1 MFSYVKI
8 STKKAKKRSETYMEN
23 FLIQKLSVVTD
34 EEKRILSGRALDK
47 KLYTGDS
54 DFVVHTDKMMHGRDI
69 AVRTHTRYTDFPLHR
84 HNYLEVMIVLSGS
97 ITHEIHGECVTLTE
111 GDVLVLNKHTSHSI
125 KRAGTP
131 DIGVNVIISDSF
143 VESLLK
149 ELSETVFSELAE
161 ENSRP
166 DGKGVYLCFSTKG
179 NKQIANIVEILLFEL
194 IEYSADMQ
202 ILRSTTSLLFNYLSR
217 KSGKL
222 LKLASTLPDRDGR
235 RRADILGYV
244 RSNYRNATLTELSE
258 IMFLTPP
265 YLSKTVAAL
274 FGKSFK
280 ELLLDERIKRAT
292 EMIKNTDI
300 PIGDI
305 INSVGYEN
313 ESYFHRE
320 FKRIVGVTPL
330 VYRRQQRERAC
341 SS

>member
-1 MFSYVKI
+1 
-8 STKKAKKRSETYMEN
+8 MED
-23 FLIQKLSVVTD
+23 FLIQKLSAVSD
-34 EEKRILSGRALDK
+34 EEKRILSGSELDRR
-47 KLYTGDS
+47 LYTGDA
-54 DFVVHTDKMMHGRDI
+54 DFIVHTDKLMHGRDI
-69 AVRTHTRYTDFPLHR
+69 NVRTHTRYTDFPLHR

-97 ITHEIHGECVTLTE
+97 ITHEINGESITLCE
-111 GDVLVLNKHTSHSI
+111 GDILILNKHTSHSI
-125 KRAGTP
+125 KRADTS

-166 DGKGVYLCFSTKG
+166 DGKGVYLCFSAKG
-179 NKQIANIVEILLFEL
+179 NRQISNIVENLLFEL

-222 LKLASTLPDRDGR
+222 LRIASTLPDRDGI
-235 RRADILGYV
+235 RRAAILGYL
-244 RSNYRNATLTELSE
+244 RSSYRRATLTELAE
-258 IMFLTPP
+258 TMFLSVP
-265 YLSKTVAAL
+265 YLSKIVVSL

-280 ELLLDERIKRAT
+280 ELLLDERMKRAG
-292 EMIKNTDI
+292 EMIKNTDM

-320 FKRIVGVTPL
+320 FKKKNGVTPL
-330 VYRRQQRERAC
+330 VYRRLEREKSRAIDIYN
-341 SS
+341 

>member
-1 MFSYVKI
+1 
-8 STKKAKKRSETYMEN
+8 MEK
-23 FLIQKLSVVTD
+23 FLIQRLSVVTD
-34 EEKRILSGRALDK
+34 EEKRILSGDGLNK
-47 KLYTGDS
+47 ELYTADS
-54 DFVVHTDKMMHGRDI
+54 DFVVRIDKMMRGRDVS
-69 AVRTHTRYTDFPLHR
+69 VRTHTRYVDFPLHK

-97 ITHEIHGECVTLTE
+97 ITHEIHGEPVTLGE
-111 GDVLVLNKHTSHSI
+111 GDILVLNKHVAHSI
-125 KRAGTP
+125 KRADTP

-143 VESLLK
+143 VELLQR

-161 ENSRP
+161 QNSRP
-166 DGKGVYLCFSTKG
+166 DGKSVYLCFSAKG
-179 NKQIANIVEILLFEL
+179 NKQIANIVENLLFEL

-222 LKLASTLPDRDGR
+222 LRAASTLPDRDGR
-235 RRADILGYV
+235 RRSAILGYI
-244 RSNYRNATLTELSE
+244 RSNYRSATLTELSE

-280 ELLLDERIKRAT
+280 ELLLEERINRAG
-292 EMIKNTDI
+292 EMIKNTDL

-320 FKRIVGVTPL
+320 FKKSFGVTPL
-330 VYRRQQRERAC
+330 VYRKSARTAY
-341 SS
+341 

>member
-1 MFSYVKI
+1 
-8 STKKAKKRSETYMEN
+8 MEN
-23 FLIQKLSVVTD
+23 FLIQRLSVVTD
-34 EEKRILSGRALDK
+34 EEKRILSGDGLNK
-47 KLYTGDS
+47 ELYTADS
-54 DFVVHTDKMMHGRDI
+54 DFVVRIDKMMRGRDVS
-69 AVRTHTRYTDFPLHR
+69 VRTHTRYVDFPLHK

-97 ITHEIHGECVTLTE
+97 ITHEIHGEPVTLGE
-111 GDVLVLNKHTSHSI
+111 GDILVLNKHVAHSI
-125 KRAGTP
+125 KRADTP
-131 DIGVNVIISDSF
+131 DIGVNIIISDSF
-143 VESLLK
+143 VELLQR

-161 ENSRP
+161 QNSRP
-166 DGKGVYLCFSTKG
+166 DGKSVYLCFSAKG
-179 NKQIANIVEILLFEL
+179 NKQIANIVENLLFEL

-222 LKLASTLPDRDGR
+222 LRAASTLPDRDGR
-235 RRADILGYV
+235 RRSAILGYI
-244 RSNYRNATLTELSE
+244 RSNYRSATLTELSE

-280 ELLLDERIKRAT
+280 ELLLEERINRAG
-292 EMIKNTDI
+292 EMIKNTDL

-320 FKRIVGVTPL
+320 FKKSFGVTPL
-330 VYRRQQRERAC
+330 VYRKSTRTAY
-341 SS
+341 

>member
-1 MFSYVKI
+1 
-8 STKKAKKRSETYMEN
+8 MED
-23 FLIQKLSVVTD
+23 FLIQKLSAVTD
-34 EEKRILSGRALDK
+34 EEKRILSGSGLDRG
-47 KLYTGDS
+47 LYTEDA
-54 DFVVHTDKMMHGRDI
+54 DFIVHTDRLMRGRDI
-69 AVRTHTRYTDFPLHR
+69 DVRTHTRYTDFPLHR

-97 ITHEIHGECVTLTE
+97 ITHEINGERITLGE
-111 GDVLVLNKHTSHSI
+111 GDILILNKHTSHSI
-125 KRAGTP
+125 KRADTS

-166 DGKGVYLCFSTKG
+166 DGKGVYLCFSAKG
-179 NKQIANIVEILLFEL
+179 NRQISNIVENLLFEL

-222 LKLASTLPDRDGR
+222 LRIASTLPDRDGV
-235 RRADILGYV
+235 RRAAILGYL
-244 RSNYRNATLTELSE
+244 RSSYRRATLTELAE
-258 IMFLTPP
+258 TMFLSVP
-265 YLSKTVAAL
+265 YLSKIVVSL

-280 ELLLDERIKRAT
+280 ELLLDERMKRAG
-292 EMIKNTDI
+292 EMIKNTDM

-320 FKRIVGVTPL
+320 FKKKNGVTPL
-330 VYRRQQRERAC
+330 VYRRLEREKSRAIDIYN
-341 SS
+341 